1 MGYGLW
7 VMGYG
12 LFLGLKLMK
21 IRIGSD
27 CFGNFIEVE
36 VMEGGAE
43 IADCGIWVFGCNGFS
58 VPVVKN

>member
-1 MGYGLW
+1 
-7 VMGYG
+7 MGYG